1 MFMMIEVPSG
11 RVRSSPAMI
20 LFFFLVFL
28 LGFPVRSGAD
38 DLFPG
43 YAPEVRAQAHRV
55 VDAAGPGREKEL
67 AIEVRAL
74 RKKMYSHGILSLN
87 AIPELVFRR
96 ADREGWK
103 KGLGSAFR
111 LIAEISPLSA
121 PVWAWMVMED
131 KSPR

>member
-43 YAPEVRAQAHRV
+43 YAPEVRAQALRGDFPSFGHDVGLDGHGGYSRPAV
-55 VDAAGPGREKEL
+55 FGPLPRPRGFVGGGLAVRPGPAGVCRPARLLLTG
-67 AIEVRAL
+67 
-74 RKKMYSHGILSLN
+74 G
-87 AIPELVFRR
+87 RR
-96 ADREGWK
+96 A
-103 KGLGSAFR
+103 
-111 LIAEISPLSA
+111 
-121 PVWAWMVMED
+121 
-131 KSPR
+131 

>member
-43 YAPEVRAQAHRV
+43 YAPEGRARVPAHRV
-55 VDAAGPGREKEL
+55 DCPAFGHDVGRDGHGGYSRPAVFGPLPRPRGF
-67 AIEVRAL
+67 V
-74 RKKMYSHGILSLN
+74 G
-87 AIPELVFRR
+87 
-96 ADREGWK
+96 G
-103 KGLGSAFR
+103 GSAVRPGPAGGCR
-111 LIAEISPLSA
+111 LARLLCIGGRMLVRGVGPY
-121 PVWAWMVMED
+121 
-131 KSPR
+131 